1 MPVTRSGRQLV
12 VDQGSARPPENG
24 AANGSAKQR
33 SKVAADTAAD
43 QSRQVASTARGQGQ
57 QVAGAAKQQARDV
70 TATVKEQAAQ
80 LTQELSVQGRS
91 LYEET
96 REQVEHEAETQTQ
109 QLAVTLRRLGTE
121 AQALADGRPE
131 AAGSAGE
138 YAGQLADKLHDL
150 ATGLENR
157 GVSGLIEEVQDFAR
171 RRPGAFLLSTAIV
184 GFAGGRL
191 LRSAKSDS
199 DDDDESS
206 YAELPPAPAPPRRAP
221 TGPRRVA
228 RTSRNPASSGGE

>member
-33 SKVAADTAAD
+33 GKVAADTAAD
-43 QSRQVASTARGQGQ
+43 QSRQVASTARSQGQ

-80 LTQELSVQGRS
+80 FTQELSVQGRS

-121 AQALADGRPE
+121 TQALADGRPE

-171 RRPGAFLLSTAIV
+171 RRPGAFLLSTVIV

-199 DDDDESS
+199 DDDESS